1 MASLLPKCGCVCV
14 SLTYRD
20 IRWQPA
26 DLEMLIFPLPVSAW
40 GSRYFAQ
47 SDTDKLLSC
56 IFVGGRFVFVYSKIV
71 VLLTHEFVS
80 CVCLYKVHE
89 LVHRHSLKMYLYCY
103 L

>member
-1 MASLLPKCGCVCV
+1 MASLLSMCGCVCV

-26 DLEMLIFPLPVSAW
+26 DLEQLIFSLPVSAW
-40 GSRYFAQ
+40 DSRYFAQ

-56 IFVGGRFVFVYSKIV
+56 IFIRRR
-71 VLLTHEFVS
+71 VLLTHEFVL
-80 CVCLYKVHE
+80 CVCLHKVNE
-89 LVHRHSLKMYLYCY
+89 LVQCHSLKVYLYYY